1 MEARFGSSMWRKR
14 RRVSGMSFA
23 VRRSSFGHTGIRLRL
38 RTTGRPALRDRLL
51 REHLASGAELVDRR
65 QRVGGVERTV
75 IAPVD
80 RCHRRD
86 VAGAEALEA
95 ADEGLAVLI
104 ALALPRRLGVD

>member
-1 MEARFGSSMWRKR
+1 MEARLGSSMWRKR

-23 VRRSSFGHTGIRLRL
+23 VRRSSFGHRLRL
-38 RTTGRPALRDRLL
+38 RTNRRPAPRDRLL
-51 REHLASGAELVDRR
+51 REPLASGAELVDRR